1 MLLHLPKPMT
11 VEVDDFNILPTESCY
26 AIIWIFNVIFYVVNS
41 WNLLAVG
48 MKLLNHRKFDIATLL
63 QPTKFASITNSN
75 EHREYFTINLGTTR
89 DDAMVSKKC
98 VCSFEELKNKAI
110 LRSFCSVWFWPSES
124 RYFLKYFFKSYPIF
138 PICWQ
143 CSSPQQKP
151 W

>member
-1 MLLHLPKPMT
+1 MISEKNACSFKELKNK
-11 VEVDDFNILPTESCY
+11 VILRSFCSVWFWPIRIETFPQVFLQVLSHF
-26 AIIWIFNVIFYVVNS
+26 W
-41 WNLLAVG
+41 
-48 MKLLNHRKFDIATLL
+48 ATLL